1 MNKRS
6 NAARAYVTR
15 AKSTTKA
22 LLKRHGLTNS
32 AVGKIIDV
40 APATVGRWLDDRH
53 RAFFDL
59 EHAAAICIYLGIPVS
74 HILPPS
80 DWLIGNHQVS
90 HQSQQR
96 NQLLALSEDEI
107 DWLLAVRAGAMA
119 CYR

>member
-22 LLKRHGLTNS
+22 VLKRHGLTNS

-40 APATVGRWLDDRH
+40 APATVGRWLDGRH

-80 DWLIGNHQVS
+80 DWLIENHQIS
-90 HQSQQR
+90 HQSQR
-96 NQLLALSEDEI
+96 RDQLIALSDDEVN
-107 DWLLAVRAGAMA
+107 WLLAVRAGAVA